1 MGFQHPIAAPSQ
13 LFPLDWKDARHV
25 RALFPCPASA
35 GRPRRFPVSGRAA
48 RCKADVAVNQLR
60 KYRTELHLFAQISA
74 QAQPQAGGG
83 IDIMTILL
91 FVMLGVFIF
100 LMFRRNKKTQQQQ
113 AKLQSEF
120 APGIEVMTSFG
131 LFGRIVSIDDVEN
144 KVVLELSPG
153 NLATVHRQAVTKI
166 VEPAAETHAVPDDAS
181 ALTAEDSL
189 TPEAKTGTAD
199 ETPDETLKRLNDE
212 GKKDI

>member
-1 MGFQHPIAAPSQ
+1 
-13 LFPLDWKDARHV
+13 LFGH
-25 RALFPCPASA
+25 
-35 GRPRRFPVSGRAA
+35 
-48 RCKADVAVNQLR
+48 
-60 KYRTELHLFAQISA
+60 ISA

-100 LMFRRNKKTQQQQ
+100 MMFRRNKKTQQQQ
-113 AKLQSEF
+113 AKLQSAF

-131 LFGRIVSIDDVEN
+131 LFGRIVSIDEAEN

-153 NLATVHRQAVTKI
+153 NLATVHRQAVNKI
-166 VEPAAETHAVPDDAS
+166 VEPAAETQAVPDDAS
-181 ALTAEDSL
+181 ALTAEEPL
-189 TPEAKTGTAD
+189 APEAKARRAD

-212 GKKDI
+212 GKKDF

>member
-1 MGFQHPIAAPSQ
+1 VFGHI
-13 LFPLDWKDARHV
+13 
-25 RALFPCPASA
+25 
-35 GRPRRFPVSGRAA
+35 
-48 RCKADVAVNQLR
+48 
-60 KYRTELHLFAQISA
+60 TA

-91 FVMLGVFIF
+91 FVMLGIFIF
-100 LMFRRNKKTQQQQ
+100 MMFRRNKKTQQQQ
-113 AKLQSEF
+113 ATLQSQF
-120 APGIEVMTSFG
+120 APGVEVMTSFG
-131 LFGRIVSIDDVEN
+131 LYGRIVSIDDEDN

-166 VEPAAETHAVPDDAS
+166 VEPAADEAHAVPDDAS
-181 ALTAEDSL
+181 SLTAEEHGSA
-189 TPEAKTGTAD
+189 PAGN